1 MTVQEFFDGLTSG
14 ATWSAGVAFKRSN
27 PLPIDR
33 YSVFN
38 AYTPEGSA
46 PAADDGSLNYYI
58 EKNPVAYPGQL
69 VAVISEG
76 NATVYVLQGVSGA
89 LEPVAL
95 ASSEITADVAELE
108 GKVTALE
115 TWKGQVTTWQG
126 TVLVDGDVES
136 TLSGNTAKIP
146 NSKAVKDVTDAL
158 DTRLDAVEGA
168 AGNYVLKAD
177 IDTASLSDSDAKV
190 PSSKLVKTTTDA
202 LDTRIDSVETKITG
216 LGTTYEA
223 LANKSQNITTDTG
236 SNAKYPTVK
245 AVEDYVDAQIE
256 AIPDVNLTP
265 YQTKANLSSSTS
277 VDADVASETKYPSV
291 AAAKKLADAA
301 ADAAEASVDTKLKEY
316 IKTAAADSKYIAQ
329 TKVETAVS
337 GTSGNIPDSKAVKT
351 YVDGAVGNVDVEK
364 TLDEVLGAGA
374 EATNKSITLKDTAS
388 TSSTVVDVASIS
400 FVAPSKNFSIDVADS
415 TVNGDATLATSF
427 KTWLGLE
434 NVTNESKATMFRNP
448 AFTGTATLGGVNV
461 ATVNDITTAVGAVGL
476 DDVVSVNPVVEGDV
490 ATNKLTL
497 GGGFVSLEN
506 ATNNFQVNVVNGTVT
521 GSEGMKEA
529 FINWLGVGQVYRYET
544 A

>member
-1 MTVQEFFDGLTSG
+1 MKVQEFFDSLASG

-38 AYTPEGSA
+38 AYDPEGSA
-46 PAADDGSLNYYI
+46 PEVDDGSLNYYI
-58 EKNPVAYPGQL
+58 EKNPVAYPGQV
-69 VAVISEG
+69 VAVIAEG
-76 NATVYVLQGVSGA
+76 SATVYVLQGTAEGT
-89 LEPVAL
+89 LLPVAL
-95 ASSEITADVAELE
+95 ASSETTADIAELE
-108 GKVTALE
+108 GKVGALE
-115 TWKGQVTTWQG
+115 TWKGQVETWQG
-126 TVLVDGDVES
+126 TVLVDGDVETS
-136 TLSGNTAKIP
+136 LSGTAGKIP
-146 NSKAVKDVTDAL
+146 DSEAVKDVTDAL
-158 DTRLDAVEGA
+158 DTRLDTVEGTV
-168 AGNYVLKAD
+168 G
-177 IDTASLSDSDAKV
+177 
-190 PSSKLVKTTTDA
+190 
-202 LDTRIDSVETKITG
+202 G

-236 SNAKYPTVK
+236 STTKYPTVK
-245 AVEDYVDAQIE
+245 AVEDYVGEQIE
-256 AIPDVNLTP
+256 AIPEVDLSP

-291 AAAKKLADAA
+291 AAAKKLADEA
-301 ADAAEASVDTKLKEY
+301 ADAAEASVDTKLAAY
-316 IKTAAADSKYIAQ
+316 IKTTEADSKYIAQ
-329 TKVETAVS
+329 SKVETSVS
-337 GTSGNIPDSKAVKT
+337 GTSGNIPDSSAVKT
-351 YVDGAVGNVDVEK
+351 YVDNAVSAVDVEK
-364 TLDEVLGAGA
+364 TLDEVLTAGA
-374 EATNKSITLKDTAS
+374 EATDKSITLKDTAG

-434 NVTNESKATMFRNP
+434 NVTNESKATMFTNP

-476 DDVVSVNPVVEGDV
+476 DEVVKVDPTVVGDA
-490 ATNKLTL
+490 ATDKLTL

-521 GSEGMKEA
+521 GSDSIKDA
-529 FINWLGVGQVYRYET
+529 FVNWLGVGQVYRYET